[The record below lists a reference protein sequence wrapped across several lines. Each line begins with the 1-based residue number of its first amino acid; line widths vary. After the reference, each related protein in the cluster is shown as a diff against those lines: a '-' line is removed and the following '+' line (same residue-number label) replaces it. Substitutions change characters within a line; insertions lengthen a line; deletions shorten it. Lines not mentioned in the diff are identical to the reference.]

1 MNKVFYTIC
10 FFVVSNQIF
19 SQTQLGSDIDGDA
32 GDALGY
38 GLALSSNGQV
48 IATGSDPG
56 AGYVKVFEY
65 SPTGVTSWTQLGS
78 DLNGQRANDTFSKVS
93 LSGDG
98 TILAVGA
105 IRSEGVNNNKNKI
118 GQVKVFKYDGSNWV
132 QLGQSI
138 DGENAND
145 FSGSVS
151 LSEDGETL
159 AIGATQND
167 GGGSNSGH
175 VRVYRY
181 VSSSSTWTKIGSD
194 INGDG
199 SNDFFGTSISLSN
212 NGNILAIGAC
222 QAGST
227 NYGGNYV
234 KILEYSSSSDS
245 WSQLGSTIN
254 GDNSDDRFGVS
265 VSINGDGDVLAVG
278 SEKDDGNGTDSGQV
292 KVYSFTPTG
301 TSSWSLLGSAI
312 NGEAAGDQF
321 GTSVSISDNGLKII
335 ASARFNQAKGT
346 ETGHAR
352 VFKYFNNSW
361 IQIGSDIDGEAADD
375 QFGYRAVISGNGNI
389 VAGSGR
395 DNDGNGTN
403 SGHVRVYAIN
413 SPPTNISLSSTTV
426 NENVSIG
433 TTVGGLTSTDS
444 DSGDSHSYSLVSGSG
459 DTDNSSFSISGS
471 NLLTA
476 TSLDYETKN
485 SYSIVIQTSDGTA
498 TYSKTFTLSVTDIFE
513 DDDGDGIANHLDNAP
528 NTSNADQADADG
540 DGVGDVVDN
549 APNTAN
555 ANQADTDG
563 DGQGDVID
571 TDDDNDGVPDSQD
584 AFPTD
589 ASESLDT
596 DGDGVGDN
604 ADVDADSDGII
615 DISDNCILTSN
626 IDQADL
632 DGDGIGDACDPDT
645 DGDGYTYYNEASC
658 GTSDTDASSI
668 PLDNDGDFIA
678 DCVDDDDDNDG
689 YKDTNDIFPFDAS
702 EWADNDADGT
712 GDNAD
717 TDDDNDG
724 WLDTIEQTCG
734 TDPNDSSDT
743 PIDSDNDGEPN
754 CIDTDDDN
762 DTYLDTEDAFPL
774 DPLEWADN
782 DLDSIGDNADTDDD
796 NDEYLDVD
804 EIACQSDPL
813 DSSSLPL
820 DYDGDLSPDCIDDN
834 DDNDYCLDVDDD
846 FPLNKD
852 LCVDSDGDGIDNR
865 FELDA
870 DDDGIPDYRDD
881 FPFDATESKDT
892 DGDGIGD
899 NVDQDDNNDGFSDE
913 GTIVST
919 ALTPNQPGIESTWKI
934 INIEKYPFT
943 SVKVY
948 SPDGSEVYKST
959 NYQNDW
965 SGNNIRT
972 GSPLPTGPYY
982 YRIALGGN
990 SNEIKEGWLY
1000 IFN

>member
-1 MNKVFYTIC
+1 MGKTFFYTTC
-10 FFVVSNQIF
+10 FFIFSIQIF

-78 DLNGQRANDTFSKVS
+78 DLNGLRAGDTFSKVS

-105 IRSEGVNNNKNKI
+105 IRSEGVNNDKNKI
-118 GQVKVFKYDGSNWV
+118 GQVKVFKYNGSNWV

-138 DGENAND
+138 DGENEND

-167 GGGSNSGH
+167 GGGNRSGH

-181 VSSSSTWTKIGSD
+181 VSSTWTQIGLD

-199 SNDFFGTSISLSN
+199 SDDFFGTSISLSN

-278 SEKDDGNGTDSGQV
+278 SETDDGNGTDSGQV

-403 SGHVRVYAIN
+403 SGHVRVYLIN
-413 SPPTNISLSSTTV
+413 SPPKISQTKIALDNST
-426 NENVSIG
+426 VSV
-433 TTVGGLTSTDS
+433 TFSDLVYGGSANATSTLEVS
-444 DSGDSHSYSLVSGSG
+444 DFEL
-459 DTDNSSFSISGS
+459 SISGGQ
-471 NLLTA
+471 A
-476 TSLDYETKN
+476 
-485 SYSIVIQTSDGTA
+485 
-498 TYSKTFTLSVTDIFE
+498 TLSSSTPTTINISGSTINLGIPLTGTP
-513 DDDGDGIANHLDNAP
+513 DGN
-528 NTSNADQADADG
+528 
-540 DGVGDVVDN
+540 
-549 APNTAN
+549 
-555 ANQADTDG
+555 
-563 DGQGDVID
+563 
-571 TDDDNDGVPDSQD
+571 
-584 AFPTD
+584 
-589 ASESLDT
+589 E
-596 DGDGVGDN
+596 
-604 ADVDADSDGII
+604 
-615 DISDNCILTSN
+615 ILT
-626 IDQADL
+626 I
-632 DGDGIGDACDPDT
+632 
-645 DGDGYTYYNEASC
+645 
-658 GTSDTDASSI
+658 
-668 PLDNDGDFIA
+668 
-678 DCVDDDDDNDG
+678 
-689 YKDTNDIFPFDAS
+689 
-702 EWADNDADGT
+702 
-712 GDNAD
+712 
-717 TDDDNDG
+717 
-724 WLDTIEQTCG
+724 
-734 TDPNDSSDT
+734 
-743 PIDSDNDGEPN
+743 
-754 CIDTDDDN
+754 
-762 DTYLDTEDAFPL
+762 
-774 DPLEWADN
+774 
-782 DLDSIGDNADTDDD
+782 
-796 NDEYLDVD
+796 
-804 EIACQSDPL
+804 
-813 DSSSLPL
+813 
-820 DYDGDLSPDCIDDN
+820 
-834 DDNDYCLDVDDD
+834 
-846 FPLNKD
+846 
-852 LCVDSDGDGIDNR
+852 
-865 FELDA
+865 
-870 DDDGIPDYRDD
+870 
-881 FPFDATESKDT
+881 
-892 DGDGIGD
+892 
-899 NVDQDDNNDGFSDE
+899 
-913 GTIVST
+913 
-919 ALTPNQPGIESTWKI
+919 
-934 INIEKYPFT
+934 
-943 SVKVY
+943 
-948 SPDGSEVYKST
+948 
-959 NYQNDW
+959 
-965 SGNNIRT
+965 
-972 GSPLPTGPYY
+972 
-982 YRIALGGN
+982 
-990 SNEIKEGWLY
+990 
-1000 IFN
+1000 

>member
-1 MNKVFYTIC
+1 M
-10 FFVVSNQIF
+10 FVTYQTY

-32 GDALGY
+32 GDTLGY

-78 DLNGQRANDTFSKVS
+78 DLNGQRAGDTFSKAS

-118 GQVKVFKYDGSNWV
+118 GQVKVFKYNGSNWV

-167 GGGSNSGH
+167 EGGFNSGH

-181 VSSSSTWTKIGSD
+181 VSSTWTQIGSD

-222 QAGST
+222 QAGTT

-234 KILEYSSSSDS
+234 KILEYSSDS

-301 TSSWSLLGSAI
+301 TSSWSLLGSPI

-335 ASARFNQAKGT
+335 ASAKFNQAKGT

-433 TTVGGLTSTDS
+433 TTVGSLSTTDS
-444 DSGDSHSYSLVSGSG
+444 DSGDTHTYSLVTGTG
-459 DTDNSSFSISGS
+459 DINNASFSISGA
-471 NLLTA
+471 NLLSA
-476 TSLDYETKN
+476 SSFDYETKT
-485 SYSIVIQTSDGTA
+485 SYSIRVQTTDTASA
-498 TYSKTFTLSVTDIFE
+498 TYSKTFTISVADVDE
-513 DDDGDGIANHLDNAP
+513 DADGDGIANSADNCPTTANTDQLD
-528 NTSNADQADADG
+528 TDTDGTGDVCDSDDDG
-540 DGVGDVVDN
+540 DGVLD
-549 APNTAN
+549 TADAFPLD
-555 ANQADTDG
+555 ANETTDTDG
-563 DGQGDVID
+563 DQIGDNTD
-571 TDDDNDGVPDSQD
+571 TDDDNDGFTDS
-584 AFPTD
+584 
-589 ASESLDT
+589 
-596 DGDGVGDN
+596 
-604 ADVDADSDGII
+604 
-615 DISDNCILTSN
+615 
-626 IDQADL
+626 
-632 DGDGIGDACDPDT
+632 
-645 DGDGYTYYNEASC
+645 
-658 GTSDTDASSI
+658 
-668 PLDNDGDFIA
+668 
-678 DCVDDDDDNDG
+678 
-689 YKDTNDIFPFDAS
+689 
-702 EWADNDADGT
+702 
-712 GDNAD
+712 
-717 TDDDNDG
+717 
-724 WLDTIEQTCG
+724 IEVSCG
-734 TDPNDSSDT
+734 TDPIDNSSSPTDT
-743 PIDSDNDGEPN
+743 DSDGDPD
-754 CIDTDDDN
+754 CLDTDDDN
-762 DTYLDTEDAFPL
+762 DTYLDTQDAFPL
-774 DPLEWADN
+774 DTTEW
-782 DLDSIGDNADTDDD
+782 LDTDGDQIGDNTDTDDD
-796 NDEYLDVD
+796 NDNYLDTD
-804 EIACQSDPL
+804 EIACESDPL
-813 DSSSLPL
+813 DSISLPL
-820 DYDGDLSPDCIDDN
+820 DYDQDLSPDCIDDN
-834 DDNDYCLDVDDD
+834 DDDDTCLDTEDN

-852 LCVDSDGDGIDNR
+852 LCLDTDADGVDDR
-865 FELDA
+865 FEIDKDNDGVLDIF
-870 DDDGIPDYRDD
+870 DT
-881 FPFDATESKDT
+881 FPLDPNESVDT
-892 DGDGIGD
+892 DGDGIG
-899 NVDQDDNNDGFSDE
+899 NNEDQDDNNDGFSDV
-913 GTIVST
+913 GLIISK
-919 ALTPNQPGIESTWKI
+919 ALTPNQTGVESTWKV
-934 INIEKYPFT
+934 INIDQHPNT
-943 SVKVY
+943 QVRVY
-948 SPDGSEVYKST
+948 APDGSLVYESN

-965 SGNNIRT
+965 AGTNISNGN
-972 GSPLPTGPYY
+972 PLPTGPY
-982 YRIALGGN
+982 LFN
-990 SNEIKEGWLY
+990 IKSIGVKAKDGWLY
-1000 IFN
+1000 LFN

>member
-78 DLNGQRANDTFSKVS
+78 DLNGQRAGDTFSKAS

-118 GQVKVFKYDGSNWV
+118 GQVKVFKYNGSNWV

-254 GDNSDDRFGVS
+254 GDNSDDRFGIS

-498 TYSKTFTLSVTDIFE
+498 TYSKTFTISVADVDE
-513 DDDGDGIANHLDNAP
+513 DSDGDGIANSADNCPTTA
-528 NTSNADQADADG
+528 NADQLDTDTDGTGDVCDSDDDG
-540 DGVGDVVDN
+540 DGVLD
-549 APNTAN
+549 TAD
-555 ANQADTDG
+555 AFPLDATETTDTDG
-563 DGQGDVID
+563 DQIGDNTD
-571 TDDDNDGVPDSQD
+571 TDDDNDGFTDS
-584 AFPTD
+584 
-589 ASESLDT
+589 
-596 DGDGVGDN
+596 
-604 ADVDADSDGII
+604 
-615 DISDNCILTSN
+615 
-626 IDQADL
+626 
-632 DGDGIGDACDPDT
+632 
-645 DGDGYTYYNEASC
+645 
-658 GTSDTDASSI
+658 
-668 PLDNDGDFIA
+668 
-678 DCVDDDDDNDG
+678 
-689 YKDTNDIFPFDAS
+689 
-702 EWADNDADGT
+702 
-712 GDNAD
+712 
-717 TDDDNDG
+717 
-724 WLDTIEQTCG
+724 IEVSCG
-734 TDPNDSSDT
+734 TDPIDSSSSPTDT
-743 PIDSDNDGEPN
+743 DADGDPD
-754 CIDTDDDN
+754 CLDTDDDN
-762 DTYLDTEDAFPL
+762 DTYLDTQDAFPL
-774 DPLEWADN
+774 DATEW
-782 DLDSIGDNADTDDD
+782 LDTDGDQIGDNTDTDDD
-796 NDEYLDVD
+796 NDNYLDTD
-804 EIACQSDPL
+804 EIACESDPL

-820 DYDGDLSPDCIDDN
+820 DYDQDLSPDCIDDN
-834 DDNDYCLDVDDD
+834 DDNDICLDTEDN

-852 LCVDSDGDGIDNR
+852 LCVDTDADGVDDR
-865 FELDA
+865 FEIDKDNDGVLDIF
-870 DDDGIPDYRDD
+870 DT
-881 FPFDATESKDT
+881 FPLDPNESVDT
-892 DGDGIGD
+892 DGDGIG
-899 NVDQDDNNDGFSDE
+899 NNEDQDDNNDGFSDV
-913 GTIVST
+913 GLIISK
-919 ALTPNQPGIESTWKI
+919 ALTPNETGVESTWKV
-934 INIEKYPFT
+934 INIDQYPNT
-943 SVKVY
+943 QVRVY
-948 SPDGSEVYKST
+948 APDGSLVYESN

-965 SGNNIRT
+965 AGSNISNGN
-972 GSPLPTGPYY
+972 PLPTGPYLFN
-982 YRIALGGN
+982 IKSIGVKA
-990 SNEIKEGWLY
+990 KEGWLY

>member
-1 MNKVFYTIC
+1 MTTLKTIIT
-10 FFVVSNQIF
+10 FFLFVTYQTY

-32 GDALGY
+32 GDTLGY

-78 DLNGQRANDTFSKVS
+78 DLNGQRAGDTFSKAS

-118 GQVKVFKYDGSNWV
+118 GQVKVFKYNGSNWV

-167 GGGSNSGH
+167 EGGFNSGH

-181 VSSSSTWTKIGSD
+181 VSSTWTQIGSD

-222 QAGST
+222 QAGTT

-234 KILEYSSSSDS
+234 KILEYSSDS

-301 TSSWSLLGSAI
+301 TSSWSLLGSPI

-335 ASARFNQAKGT
+335 ASAKFNQAKGT

-433 TTVGGLTSTDS
+433 TTVGSLSTTDS
-444 DSGDSHSYSLVSGSG
+444 DSGDTHTYSLVTGTG
-459 DTDNSSFSISGS
+459 DINNASFSISGA
-471 NLLTA
+471 NLLSA
-476 TSLDYETKN
+476 SSFDYETKT
-485 SYSIVIQTSDGTA
+485 SYSIRVQTTDTASA
-498 TYSKTFTLSVTDIFE
+498 TYSKTFTISVADVDE
-513 DDDGDGIANHLDNAP
+513 DADGDGIANSADNCPTTANTDQLD
-528 NTSNADQADADG
+528 TDTDGTGDVCDSDDDG
-540 DGVGDVVDN
+540 DGVLD
-549 APNTAN
+549 TADAFPLD
-555 ANQADTDG
+555 ANETTDTDG
-563 DGQGDVID
+563 DQIGDNTD
-571 TDDDNDGVPDSQD
+571 TDDDNDGFTDS
-584 AFPTD
+584 
-589 ASESLDT
+589 
-596 DGDGVGDN
+596 
-604 ADVDADSDGII
+604 
-615 DISDNCILTSN
+615 
-626 IDQADL
+626 
-632 DGDGIGDACDPDT
+632 
-645 DGDGYTYYNEASC
+645 
-658 GTSDTDASSI
+658 
-668 PLDNDGDFIA
+668 
-678 DCVDDDDDNDG
+678 
-689 YKDTNDIFPFDAS
+689 
-702 EWADNDADGT
+702 
-712 GDNAD
+712 
-717 TDDDNDG
+717 
-724 WLDTIEQTCG
+724 IEVSCG
-734 TDPNDSSDT
+734 TDPIDNSSSPTDT
-743 PIDSDNDGEPN
+743 DSDGDPD
-754 CIDTDDDN
+754 CLDTDDDN
-762 DTYLDTEDAFPL
+762 DTYLDTQDAFPL
-774 DPLEWADN
+774 DTTEW
-782 DLDSIGDNADTDDD
+782 LDTDGDQIGDNTDTDDD
-796 NDEYLDVD
+796 NDNYLDTD
-804 EIACQSDPL
+804 EIACESDPL

-820 DYDGDLSPDCIDDN
+820 DYDQDLSPDCIDDN
-834 DDNDYCLDVDDD
+834 DDDDTCLDTEDN

-852 LCVDSDGDGIDNR
+852 LCLDTDADGVDDR
-865 FELDA
+865 FEIDKDNDGVLDIF
-870 DDDGIPDYRDD
+870 DT
-881 FPFDATESKDT
+881 FPLDPNESVDT
-892 DGDGIGD
+892 DGDGIG
-899 NVDQDDNNDGFSDE
+899 NNEDQDDNNDGFSDV
-913 GTIVST
+913 GLIISK
-919 ALTPNQPGIESTWKI
+919 ALTPNQTGVESTWKV
-934 INIEKYPFT
+934 INIDQHPNT
-943 SVKVY
+943 QVRVY
-948 SPDGSEVYKST
+948 APDGSLVYESN

-965 SGNNIRT
+965 AGTNISNGN
-972 GSPLPTGPYY
+972 PLPTGPY
-982 YRIALGGN
+982 LFN
-990 SNEIKEGWLY
+990 IKSIGVKAKDGWLY
-1000 IFN
+1000 LFN

>member
-972 GSPLPTGPYY
+972 GSPLPTGT
-982 YRIALGGN
+982 L
-990 SNEIKEGWLY
+990 LL
-1000 IFN
+1000 

>member
-32 GDALGY
+32 GDSLGY

-78 DLNGQRANDTFSKVS
+78 DLNGQRAGDTFSKAS

-118 GQVKVFKYDGSNWV
+118 GQVKVFKYNGSNWV

-254 GDNSDDRFGVS
+254 GDNSDDRFGIS

-498 TYSKTFTLSVTDIFE
+498 TYSKTFTISVADVDE
-513 DDDGDGIANHLDNAP
+513 DSDGDGIANSADNCPTTA
-528 NTSNADQADADG
+528 NADQLDTDTDGTGDVCDSDDDG
-540 DGVGDVVDN
+540 DGVLD
-549 APNTAN
+549 TAD
-555 ANQADTDG
+555 AFPLDATETTDTDG
-563 DGQGDVID
+563 DQIGDNTD
-571 TDDDNDGVPDSQD
+571 TDDDNDGFTDS
-584 AFPTD
+584 
-589 ASESLDT
+589 
-596 DGDGVGDN
+596 
-604 ADVDADSDGII
+604 
-615 DISDNCILTSN
+615 
-626 IDQADL
+626 
-632 DGDGIGDACDPDT
+632 
-645 DGDGYTYYNEASC
+645 
-658 GTSDTDASSI
+658 
-668 PLDNDGDFIA
+668 
-678 DCVDDDDDNDG
+678 
-689 YKDTNDIFPFDAS
+689 
-702 EWADNDADGT
+702 
-712 GDNAD
+712 
-717 TDDDNDG
+717 
-724 WLDTIEQTCG
+724 IEVSCG
-734 TDPNDSSDT
+734 TDPIDSSSSPTDT
-743 PIDSDNDGEPN
+743 DADGDPD
-754 CIDTDDDN
+754 CLDTDDDN
-762 DTYLDTEDAFPL
+762 DTYLDTQDAFPL
-774 DPLEWADN
+774 DATEW
-782 DLDSIGDNADTDDD
+782 LDTDGDQIGDNTDIDDD
-796 NDEYLDVD
+796 NDNYLDTD
-804 EIACQSDPL
+804 EIACKSDPL
-813 DSSSLPL
+813 DSGSLPL
-820 DYDGDLSPDCIDDN
+820 DYDQDLSPDCIDDN
-834 DDNDYCLDVDDD
+834 DDNDICLDTEDN

-852 LCVDSDGDGIDNR
+852 LCVDTDADGVDDR
-865 FELDA
+865 FEIDKDNDGVLDIF
-870 DDDGIPDYRDD
+870 DT
-881 FPFDATESKDT
+881 FPLDPNESVDT
-892 DGDGIGD
+892 DGDGIG
-899 NVDQDDNNDGFSDE
+899 NNEDQDDNNDGFSDV
-913 GTIVST
+913 GLIISK
-919 ALTPNQPGIESTWKI
+919 ALTPNETGVESTWKV
-934 INIEKYPFT
+934 INIDQYPNT
-943 SVKVY
+943 QVRVY
-948 SPDGSEVYKST
+948 APDGSLVYESN

-965 SGNNIRT
+965 AGSNISNGN
-972 GSPLPTGPYY
+972 PLPTGPYLFN
-982 YRIALGGN
+982 IKSIGVKA
-990 SNEIKEGWLY
+990 KEGWLY